1 VNVSLGKEAC
11 LSSSEEMGMQRT
23 WNRVFRWLIL
33 LASGGIVLQAGGCDT
48 TLQFLQTGLLGGI
61 TGMLYFLSRIV

>member
-1 VNVSLGKEAC
+1 
-11 LSSSEEMGMQRT
+11 MQRT
-23 WNRVFRWLIL
+23 WNRVFRWLMV

-61 TGMLYFLSRIV
+61 AGMLYFLSRNV